1 VKQIRKMMEEIIINR
16 AKTLELSKYIQE
28 IILGKLSSDI
38 YKVAKKIYP
47 LRRVEITKTE
57 RYGMQEKEERR

>member
-1 VKQIRKMMEEIIINR
+1 MELN
-16 AKTLELSKYIQE
+16 KYVQE

-57 RYGMQEKEERR
+57 RYGVQEKEERR